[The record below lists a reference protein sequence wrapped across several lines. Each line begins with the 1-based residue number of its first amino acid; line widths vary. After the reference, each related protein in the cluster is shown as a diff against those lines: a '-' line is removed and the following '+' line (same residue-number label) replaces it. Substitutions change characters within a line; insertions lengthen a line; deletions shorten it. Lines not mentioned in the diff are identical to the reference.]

1 MNGVHDLGGLDGM
14 GPINPDPNEPLFH
27 ADWERRVF
35 GMFLPV
41 FACGFFNL
49 DEFRHA
55 IERMGAPA
63 YLNTSYYEHW
73 LHAFETVL
81 VEKGAL
87 TADELAARRA
97 AIAGGQ
103 H

>member
-14 GPINPDPNEPLFH
+14 GPVNPDPNEPLFH
-27 ADWERRVF
+27 AEWEKRVF
-35 GMFLPV
+35 GMFLPI
-41 FACGFFNL
+41 FASGHFNI
-49 DEFRHA
+49 DELRHA

-73 LHAFETVL
+73 LHAYETLL
-81 VEKGAL
+81 VEKGAI
-87 TADELAARRA
+87 TAEELAARQA

>member
-1 MNGVHDLGGLDGM
+1 MNGVHDLGGSDGH
-14 GPINPDPNEPLFH
+14 GPINPEQNEPVFH
-27 ADWERRVF
+27 AEWERRVF
-35 GMFLPV
+35 GMFLPI
-41 FACGFFNL
+41 FACGYYNI

-73 LHAFETVL
+73 LHAYETLL
-81 VEKGAL
+81 VEKGVL
-87 TADELAARRA
+87 SADELAARRA
-97 AIAGGQ
+97 QLAGGT

>member
-1 MNGVHDLGGLDGM
+1 MNGVHDTGGLDGM
-14 GPINPDPNEPLFH
+14 GPIVVEKDEPVFH

-41 FACGFFNL
+41 FACGYFNI

-55 IERMGAPA
+55 IERMGAQA

-73 LHAFETVL
+73 LHAFETLL
-81 VEKGAL
+81 VEKGVL
-87 TADELAARRA
+87 GADELAARCA
-97 AIAGGQ
+97 QIAGEAA
-103 H
+103 

>member
-14 GPINPDPNEPLFH
+14 GPVNPDPNEPLFH
-27 ADWERRVF
+27 AEWEKRVF
-35 GMFLPV
+35 GMFLPI
-41 FACGFFNL
+41 FASGYFNI
-49 DEFRHA
+49 DELRHA

-73 LHAFETVL
+73 LHAYETLL
-81 VEKGAL
+81 VEKGAI
-87 TADELAARRA
+87 TADELAARQA
-97 AIAGGQ
+97 AVAGGQ

>member
-1 MNGVHDLGGLDGM
+1 MNGVHDLGGLDGL
-14 GPINPDPNEPLFH
+14 GPIDVEENEPVFH

-41 FACGFFNL
+41 FACGLFNI

-55 IERMGAPA
+55 IERMGAKA

-73 LHAFETVL
+73 LHAFETLL

-87 TADELAARRA
+87 TADELSARCAALA
-97 AIAGGQ
+97 AGTP
-103 H
+103 